1 LALAEETMAQ
11 RAARLKRERAAA
23 SREESRAM
31 KRARLDWADLPSEIL
46 VLVMQA
52 VAEMPADDAE
62 DPRRETHRLGAVPTV
77 PRVASVCR
85 GWRHA
90 VASDPRALWRVVDLS
105 YGWARP
111 SDAIVRR
118 YCANGDWAKLTSLTL
133 ADCAVLTDASL
144 RALHQH
150 CPELVSLDVSGTS
163 KMTLGGMK
171 PLSERLTD
179 LTLDR
184 VKQRSMGATNQ
195 LVSGMC
201 TDKLARLSVADVTGL
216 DRGFIRNLHKRCGPA
231 LRHLNLSHSGMH
243 HQNLPWLEL
252 QRSCPNVETLLL
264 NGFGGASGWSTVP
277 NAQGAVFAGDI
288 PGWPNLKTLHVGAST
303 RTHSTGHSLAPSYVD
318 AFVLDALARNANLE
332 DLDVTGCAI
341 SSVHL
346 WGIPSLWLGELR
358 CLRASRTGFA
368 SDEGIEFLAARERPW
383 AQSLALSLE
392 TVELGTSHMNAND
405 VSDRGLDVLSHNLV
419 NLRALGVA
427 GADITD
433 DGLERL
439 VDARRE
445 TLRVVDVLGCRGLS
459 RAARQA
465 AHGGEPLVIRAAI
478 RKERGDV
485 VSDEDEED
493 EEEEHLIPRRRA
505 AARAVDRFEEL
516 LDSDDDAN
524 ENWIDEE
531 ENENEE
537 EENEEEEEYEEE
549 EDAVPVPPAAA
560 AAPQSGALKI
570 VMRRR

>member
-1 LALAEETMAQ
+1 
-11 RAARLKRERAAA
+11 
-23 SREESRAM
+23 M

-46 VLVMQA
+46 VLVMQM
-52 VAEMPADDAE
+52 VAEMPAEDTE

-118 YCANGDWAKLTSLTL
+118 YCANGDWARLTALTL

-184 VKQRSMGATNQ
+184 VKQPSMGATNR
-195 LVSGMC
+195 LVSGML
-201 TDKLARLSVADVTGL
+201 TDKLTRLSVADVTGL
-216 DRGFIRNLHKRCGPA
+216 DRGFIRNLHKCCGLA

-252 QRSCPNVETLLL
+252 QRSCPNIETLLL

-277 NAQGAVFAGDI
+277 NAQGAAFAGDV
-288 PGWPNLKTLHVGAST
+288 PGWQNLKTLHVGAAT
-303 RTHSTGHSLAPSYVD
+303 RTHSTGHSLTPSYVD
-318 AFVLDALARNANLE
+318 AFVLDALTRNANVE

-341 SSVHL
+341 SAVHL
-346 WGIPSLWLGELR
+346 WGIPSLWLGALR
-358 CLRASRTGFA
+358 CLRAAKTGFA
-368 SDEGIEFLAARERPW
+368 SDEGIEFLAARDRPW
-383 AQSLALSLE
+383 ATSLAQSLE

-405 VSDRGLDVLSHNLV
+405 VSDRGLDVLSHNLA

-427 GADITD
+427 GSDITD
-433 DGLERL
+433 RALERL
-439 VDARRE
+439 VDARHK

-465 AHGGEPLVIRAAI
+465 AHGGEPLQIRAAI
-478 RKERGDV
+478 RKERGET
-485 VSDEDEED
+485 VSDETEENDDD
-493 EEEEHLIPRRRA
+493 EEEYSIPRRRA
-505 AARAVDRFEEL
+505 AARAVDRFEEI

-531 ENENEE
+531 ENDEE
-537 EENEEEEEYEEE
+537 EEHDDE
-549 EDAVPVPPAAA
+549 EDAISAPPAAP
-560 AAPQSGALKI
+560 APAQTGALKI